1 MGDDGPGVPAPAGRP
16 KEQEIAVPA
25 RPAATAVAVAAAGS
39 AAAAFGALYL
49 LTENPPGRAMATAV
63 GVAGCAAITLGTGFI
78 FYGSRPR
85 PAGDVQTRWMGA
97 TVARFMAVP
106 ALGLSIYFF
115 LPSGGQF
122 AVLATLGT
130 YLACL
135 AAETATVAWMV
146 NRSLERPRT

>member
-1 MGDDGPGVPAPAGRP
+1 MA
-16 KEQEIAVPA
+16 EQEIAVPP
-25 RPAATAVAVAAAGS
+25 RPAAAAVLLGAAAAAGATF
-39 AAAAFGALYL
+39 AALFL
-49 LTENPPGRAMATAV
+49 LAENPPGRAAVTALGVV
-63 GVAGCAAITLGTGFI
+63 GAAAITLATGFI
-78 FYGSRPR
+78 FYGARPR

-97 TVARFMAVP
+97 TVARFMAIP